1 MKQIHLNKRKLI
13 MENYSA
19 VAVNRGQNGCCGGG
33 CNCSDTP
40 FDAQAA
46 ARALGY
52 SDDELRSV
60 PAAANMGLGCGNPL
74 AIAALKPGETV
85 LDLGSGGGFD
95 CFLARQQVGDD
106 GQVIGVD
113 MTPDMISL
121 ARENAEKAGYTNVSF
136 RLGEIEYLP
145 VADASVDV
153 ILSNCVINLALDKA
167 NVFREAWRV
176 LKNGGRLSI
185 SDVVATA
192 ELPDHIR
199 NDLTMLSG
207 CISGAE
213 TIDRLRD
220 MLRQAGFSNIRLTPK
235 DNSQDILKTWI
246 PGSHAED
253 YVASYLI
260 EAEKKADT

>member
-1 MKQIHLNKRKLI
+1 
-13 MENYSA
+13 
-19 VAVNRGQNGCCGGG
+19 
-33 CNCSDTP
+33 
-40 FDAQAA
+40 
-46 ARALGY
+46 
-52 SDDELRSV
+52 
-60 PAAANMGLGCGNPL
+60 
-74 AIAALKPGETV
+74 
-85 LDLGSGGGFD
+85 
-95 CFLARQQVGDD
+95 
-106 GQVIGVD
+106 
-113 MTPDMISL
+113 
-121 ARENAEKAGYTNVSF
+121 
-136 RLGEIEYLP
+136 
-145 VADASVDV
+145 
-153 ILSNCVINLALDKA
+153 LDKA